1 MHAGV
6 ILSAETD
13 RKGVAGMITTHDVER
28 ILREQGLLCR
38 ADKNEEAAP
47 VGWITCDSRDVI
59 PGTLFICKGAEFLP
73 EYLLEAVAYGCIAYV
88 SEERWGTPKTVRG
101 FVVRDIRRAMA
112 VVSAAFFKYEPGTLK
127 LTGITGTKG
136 KTTTAWYLRAML
148 DEWQREK
155 GKNKTGLISSVENF
169 DGNCRSDAVMTT
181 PEAPVLYEMIARVKE
196 AGSEYMTIEASSQ
209 ALRYHRVDGLRFQV
223 GIFLNISE
231 DHISP
236 GEHRDFEDYFG
247 AKLSIFRQCETAC
260 VNLDSDH
267 AHRILKEAKKAE
279 KVVTFGQHHEA
290 QIRYRILP
298 EKNQRQTFEVT
309 CPQFT
314 EQFSLKM
321 KGSFNIENAVAAIAA
336 GFVYGVPVHCMKKA
350 LENTSVPGR
359 MEIFVS
365 RDQQICAIV
374 DYAHNQLSFQKLFQ
388 TVFQEYRSFH
398 RIITV
403 FGCPGGKALNRRREL
418 GVLAGMFSDYVYV
431 TSDDP
436 GIEDEREIASEVGS
450 YVEMAGGACDC
461 IADRRIAIRSALE
474 RAGAD
479 TEKTLVLVL
488 GRGSE
493 KFQRIGR
500 QLYAYPTDANIVQE
514 LMAASAH

>member
-1 MHAGV
+1 
-6 ILSAETD
+6 
-13 RKGVAGMITTHDVER
+13 MITTHDVER

-47 VGWITCDSRDVI
+47 VTWVTCDSREVI

-73 EYLLEAVAYGCIAYV
+73 EYLLEAVAYGCIAYM

-101 FVVRDIRRAMA
+101 FVVKDIRRAMA
-112 VVSAAFFKYEPGTLK
+112 VVSAAFFEYEPEALK
-127 LTGITGTKG
+127 LTGVTGTKG

-148 DEWQREK
+148 DEWQQEK
-155 GKNKTGLISSVENF
+155 GKKKTGLVSSVENF
-169 DGNCRSDAVMTT
+169 DGSSRSDAVMTT
-181 PEAPVLYEMIARVKE
+181 PEAPVLYELIARVRA
-196 AGSEYMTIEASSQ
+196 AGSEYMTIETSSQ
-209 ALRYHRVDGLRFQV
+209 ALKYHRVDGLHFQV

-236 GEHRDFEDYFG
+236 GEHRDFEDYFQS
-247 AKLSIFRQCETAC
+247 KLSLLRQCGTAC
-260 VNLDSDH
+260 VNLDSDY
-267 AHRILKEAKKAE
+267 AQQILKEARKAQR
-279 KVVTFGQHHEA
+279 VVTFGQHHEA
-290 QIRYRILP
+290 QLRYRILP
-298 EKNQRQTFEVT
+298 EKDGKQTFEVT
-309 CPQFT
+309 CPQFM
-314 EQFSLKM
+314 EQFLLKM
-321 KGSFNIENAVAAIAA
+321 RGSFNIENAVAAIAA
-336 GFVYGVPVHCMKKA
+336 AQVYGVPVHCMQKA
-350 LENTSVPGR
+350 LAETTVPGR
-359 MEIFVS
+359 MEVFESGDKKV
-365 RDQQICAIV
+365 CAIV

-436 GIEDEREIASEVGS
+436 GMEDESRIADEVGS

-474 RAGAD
+474 KAGSG

-500 QLYAYPTDANIVQE
+500 RLYAYPTDANIVRE
-514 LMAASAH
+514 LMAAH